1 MVQSHIVAL
10 TLIVAILPS
19 NLKLVHIIYILYCR
33 FESEEC
39 VAAARTRESSRR
51 FGWDGLDLN
60 PGFIKLTSRWSLV
73 IMMTMMMMM
82 MMTIAKMTT
91 MTLILIMIRL
101 STWCETLVLLSTLC
115 QSGEFILFPLT
126 YARIFY
132 KSHNWKVFMSVFYRY
147 LNLKNS
153 DLTGRC
159 GVLCSRTP
167 PSNVPGCHNFK
178 NLNFIEI
185 IFHQITH
192 VRLTALNEI
201 ICIE

>member
-51 FGWDGLDLN
+51 FGWDELDLN

-73 IMMTMMMMM
+73 M

-126 YARIFY
+126 YACIFY